1 MSRRPTRKP
10 ATRRPAPKKRQQGR
24 RKSKPGMLDQLMGA
38 LPFSPATL
46 QRLATWG
53 IVGVTGVVA
62 FGVANWFGIPAMA
75 GVAASEVIG
84 DAGLRLEKINIT
96 GLKRMDQMTVY
107 KQALDQKSRAM
118 PLVDLAAVRARLL
131 QYPWVE
137 DARVSRRL
145 PDTLSIHIVER
156 EPAAIWQNHGQ
167 LMLIDPHGALLEPV
181 SREAMPDLPL
191 LIGENA
197 NRQEEVRRRL
207 MDAAPALKPLVRA
220 AIWIGN
226 RRWDLVFDTGERLML
241 PEGEAES
248 AAALAGF
255 ARMDAKDG
263 LLGHG
268 YISIDLRVPGRMFIR
283 RPSRAS
289 QPAPV
294 TVEGAVTGNVSQGQ
308 EQ

>member
-1 MSRRPTRKP
+1 
-10 ATRRPAPKKRQQGR
+10 
-24 RKSKPGMLDQLMGA
+24 MLDQLMGA

-46 QRLATWG
+46 HRLMTWG

-62 FGVANWFGIPAMA
+62 LGIANWFGVPAMA

-96 GLKRMDQMTVY
+96 GLKRMDTMTVY

-145 PDTLSIHIVER
+145 PDTLSIHIIER
-156 EPAAIWQNHGQ
+156 EPAAIWQSHGQ
-167 LMLIDPHGALLEPV
+167 LMLIDTHGALLEPV

-191 LIGENA
+191 LIGDNA
-197 NRQEEVRRRL
+197 NRMEEARRKL
-207 MDAAPALKPLVRA
+207 TDAAPALKPLVKA
-220 AIWIGN
+220 AVWIGN

-241 PEGEAES
+241 PEGETEA
-248 AAALAGF
+248 AAALADF

-268 YISIDLRVPGRMFIR
+268 YISFDLRVPGRMFVR
-283 RPSRAS
+283 RPTRTAQ
-289 QPAPV
+289 QPAV
-294 TVEGAVTGNVSQGQ
+294 TSIETGIETGIGTGSDSNSASGNATRGEQ
-308 EQ
+308 E

>member
-1 MSRRPTRKP
+1 
-10 ATRRPAPKKRQQGR
+10 
-24 RKSKPGMLDQLMGA
+24 MLDQLMTA

-62 FGVANWFGIPAMA
+62 FGIANWFGIPAMA
-75 GVAASEVIG
+75 GVAASEVVG
-84 DAGLRLEKINIT
+84 DAGLRLEKIEVT
-96 GLKRMDQMTVY
+96 GIRRMDQITVY

-145 PDTLSIHIVER
+145 PDTLSIHIIER
-156 EPAAIWQNHGQ
+156 EPAAIWQSHGQ
-167 LMLIDPHGALLEPV
+167 LMLIDTKGALLEPV

-197 NRQEEVRRRL
+197 NRMEEARRKL
-207 MDAAPALKPLVRA
+207 MDAAPALKPLVKA

-241 PEGEAES
+241 PEGEMEA
-248 AAALAGF
+248 AAALARF
-255 ARMDAKDG
+255 AKMDASDN
-263 LLGHG
+263 LLGKG
-268 YISIDLRVPGRMFIR
+268 MISFDLRVPGTMYVRKPTR
-283 RPSRAS
+283 TTS
-289 QPAPV
+289 QPAA
-294 TVEGAVTGNVSQGQ
+294 TTTAIETGSNMVQGEQ
-308 EQ
+308 E